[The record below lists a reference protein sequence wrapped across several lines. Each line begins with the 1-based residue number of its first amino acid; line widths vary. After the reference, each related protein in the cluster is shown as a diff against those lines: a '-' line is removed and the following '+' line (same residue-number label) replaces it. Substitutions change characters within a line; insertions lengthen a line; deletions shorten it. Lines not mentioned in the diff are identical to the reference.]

1 MPFLWSVW
9 ESTSP
14 RIVPTRLVSHTKDLT
29 YLIGRNISVRLVST
43 TKNSSVDF
51 LKSTVTRNI
60 GLIRESTYRFLTRFG
75 KTSRLSPRITD
86 LNRYMISDVKK
97 QFSIYNIHVS
107 GRLFKLCYIVTAKG
121 LLVHIFCFCSE
132 SFRNNIGDIVW
143 RLVLC
148 ERFILIL
155 TIESVNPVDNSESC
169 RIK

>member
-1 MPFLWSVW
+1 MF
-9 ESTSP
+9 
-14 RIVPTRLVSHTKDLT
+14 
-29 YLIGRNISVRLVST
+29 GQNISVRLLSA
-43 TKNSSVDF
+43 TKNSSVDL
-51 LKSTVTRNI
+51 LKSTVVRNI

-75 KTSRLSPRITD
+75 KTSRLIPRITD

-121 LLVHIFCFCSE
+121 LLVHIFSFCSE
-132 SFRNNIGDIVW
+132 SFRNNIGNIVW

-155 TIESVNPVDNSESC
+155 TIGICKPCWRLGIMSDQVRWVN
-169 RIK
+169 